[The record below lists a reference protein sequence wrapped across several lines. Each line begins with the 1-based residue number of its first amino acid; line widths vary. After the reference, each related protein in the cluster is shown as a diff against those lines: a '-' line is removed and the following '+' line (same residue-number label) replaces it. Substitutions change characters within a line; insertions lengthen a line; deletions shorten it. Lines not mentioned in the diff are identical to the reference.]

1 MVSAQAQSTQQKNYQ
16 PFFLLLSIVLGIA
29 GVVPAFLGI
38 QFWQNYQEGIF
49 PPLRLVLHRREI
61 VKVVVEF
68 GGAKRELTDPGQID
82 RFYQA
87 LIAAGNPVGNRI
99 AGAGTEEPLQRILF
113 LRQDQPVFPV
123 EVVGVFND
131 AFYCPTLERSYIID
145 TGGLMSLVHGVQDG
159 R

>member
-1 MVSAQAQSTQQKNYQ
+1 VSAQTQSTQQKNYQ
-16 PFFLLLSIVLGIA
+16 PFFLLISIVLGIA

-49 PPLRLVLHRREI
+49 PPLRMVLHRREI
-61 VKVVVEF
+61 VKVVVEN
-68 GGAKRELTDPGQID
+68 GRIRRELTDPGQID
-82 RFYQA
+82 QFYQA

-99 AGAGTEEPLQRILF
+99 AGAGTEDPQERILF
-113 LRQDQPVFPV
+113 FRQEQPVFPV
-123 EVVGVFND
+123 EVVGVFHD

-145 TGGLMSLVHGVQDG
+145 SGGLMSLLLGVKDD